1 MDKNRVKIT
10 DILKTEYPDF
20 CAYCE
25 GSGKEF
31 VTELSNI
38 DFVAFRTRMQKS
50 REYIV
55 QLKAVIDK
63 ALLGFEDDSERAV
76 ADKSIG
82 FTDKKEDNQIT
93 NNKAKVE
100 ITSGIAEQ
108 DSQNDSDYY
117 NNYTDIVG
125 EQYHYNTKK
134 QKIPNEE
141 SIKYDERTPLFSILE
156 VEPDD
161 FSDVSLKN
169 LCLSVRS
176 FNCLNRSGCKSLGD
190 LLLKT
195 ISDLRSTKNM
205 GLKSVN
211 EILERV
217 KEYITDSLDGTI
229 KDRERATSFYLN
241 SIDFSESMRSAVDS
255 ILIGESYSND
265 EFNENQI
272 ALLDRISDFVNIV
285 GSEICMEA
293 YNNPQYVRLVCES
306 LYSFAAPIVKLHSV
320 VEHICKAIPELPLF
334 IKERKAV
341 PFISA
346 YTAKT
351 RTDLSSILL
360 ECNEETRIYQLSS
373 LVNTL
378 SDEKTALHVKEFISW
393 VNIDATEAIEKTSS
407 KIEELLQK
415 SSDKA
420 IDILKSRVSGQTLEE
435 IGKRIGVTRERVRQI
450 EQKMYRKFWIYY
462 NAQKYDLIMLAYAL
476 RDGDS
481 ILYLSELK
489 EVLGD
494 FAFVLWDLIKRAP
507 EHESYYYSKDID
519 AIIVSCGNENNS
531 DKKLLANAHKALD
544 TLPCVIESAQIEEEF
559 KKVSVQFGVPLE
571 VIQNL
576 FFDSYRKTGEFY
588 SQSAITVVFMCEYV
602 LKKRFSAGFKTGDT
616 FEAKRF
622 RQYMVDFFGERASL
636 VTDRAIDAKVG
647 DIGILCDRGKYI
659 HPDFLQVD
667 KEIIDEINNYIENS
681 SRSLLTYGEIFD
693 ALSELFEGTQITNR
707 YYLQGT
713 LKKYGCRFKTGRD
726 YVRKVQN
733 VSFIDELEA
742 FVEDR
747 GTVHKSEIF
756 AEFTSLSEAGLGQV
770 VARSATVFN
779 IDNGYYI
786 HASSFDIQPKDYKQ
800 IRAYLTE
807 ACSDIPVNIRSVYDS
822 VFAQFP
828 DFMYRNDFDDRNK
841 LFAALNYMFRNEFN
855 FSRPYIAKLGVSDVT
870 NKSVILQ
877 HIADYDQI
885 EISELIDICEENN
898 IRYVASSY
906 LIQQV
911 APEFVRIDSDTL
923 MRRELTGITDE
934 TVDKAVEIITD
945 MLEVNDYIVG
955 AKIDDFLWYPQI
967 EIDWNEFLLENLIV
981 QSGKVNVVYL
991 IGDPLKH
998 PNAVYVSDKYKD
1010 DTFDSMLIKILTN
1023 EVRKGSFTSKVE
1035 MRDWLKEEGFIEG
1048 KMPNFLESAKYFYE
1062 DETGVHCADNGF
1074 I

>member
-1 MDKNRVKIT
+1 MDATRVRIC

-25 GSGKEF
+25 SSGKVF
-31 VTELSNI
+31 VSELSNI

-55 QLKAVIDK
+55 QLKAFIDEALLSFEGDVESLIDNNEPIEVSVEKEVIQSAIDVDAAETISEITEQEYPDNPLYPNNNTDATVEQESDK
-63 ALLGFEDDSERAV
+63 AKKQNTSY
-76 ADKSIG
+76 DKS
-82 FTDKKEDNQIT
+82 
-93 NNKAKVE
+93 VE
-100 ITSGIAEQ
+100 
-108 DSQNDSDYY
+108 
-117 NNYTDIVG
+117 
-125 EQYHYNTKK
+125 
-134 QKIPNEE
+134 
-141 SIKYDERTPLFSILE
+141 YDEITPLFSIFE
-156 VEPDD
+156 VDPND
-161 FSDVSLKN
+161 FSDVSFDELY
-169 LCLSVRS
+169 LSVRS

-195 ISDLRSTKNM
+195 ISDLKSIKNM

-211 EILERV
+211 EILAKV
-217 KEYITDSLDGTI
+217 KEYV
-229 KDRERATSFYLN
+229 A
-241 SIDFSESMRSAVDS
+241 DFSDESGKDKEKKTLISLRSIELNESVRDAVES
-255 ILIGESYSND
+255 ILLGESYSKD
-265 EFNENQI
+265 DFNEHQI
-272 ALLDRISDFVNIV
+272 ALFDRIKDSVDVV

-293 YNNPQYVRLVCES
+293 YTNPQYVKLICES
-306 LYSFAAPIVKLHSV
+306 FESFAAPVVKLNSI
-320 VEHICKAIPELPLF
+320 VEPVCEAIYALPIF
-334 IKERKAV
+334 IKDKKAV
-341 PFISA
+341 PFITA
-346 YTAKT
+346 YIAKT
-351 RTDLSSILL
+351 KANLSSILL
-360 ECNEETRIYQLSS
+360 KCSEETKIYQLAA
-373 LVNTL
+373 LRDTL
-378 SDEKTALHVKEFISW
+378 SDKKTALHVKEFISW
-393 VNIDATEAIEKTSS
+393 INIDVTETIIKISS
-407 KIEELLQK
+407 KIDELLQE

-420 IDILKSRVSGQTLEE
+420 IDILESRASGQTLEE
-435 IGKRIGVTRERVRQI
+435 IGSRLGLTRERVRQI
-450 EQKMYRKFWIYY
+450 EQKMYRKFWAYY

-481 ILYLSELK
+481 ILYLNELK

-494 FAFVLWDLIKRAP
+494 FALILWDSIKHTP
-507 EHESYYYSKDID
+507 EHEFYFYSKDID
-519 AIIVSCGNENNS
+519 AIIVPSGKESKS
-531 DKKLLANAHKALD
+531 DKKLLSNAHQALS
-544 TLPCVIESAQIEEEF
+544 TLPRVLESTRVEEELE
-559 KKVSVQFGVPLE
+559 KVSVKFEIPLE

-576 FFDSYRKTGEFY
+576 FYDSYKKTGEFY
-588 SQSAITVVFMCEYV
+588 SQNAITVVFMCDYV
-602 LKKRFSAGFKTGDT
+602 LKNRFPAGFKTGDA
-616 FEAKRF
+616 FESDRF
-622 RQYMVDFFGERASL
+622 RQYMIEFFGERASS
-636 VTDRAIDAKVG
+636 VTNRAIDAKVG
-647 DIGILCDRGKYI
+647 EIGVLCDRGKYI

-667 KEIIDEINNYIENS
+667 EEIIEKINNYIEDS
-681 SRSLLTYGEIFD
+681 TRSLLTYGEIFD
-693 ALSELFEGTQITNR
+693 ALAELLEGTQITNR
-707 YYLQGT
+707 YYLQGA

-726 YVRKVQN
+726 FVRKVQN
-733 VSFIDELEA
+733 VSFVDELEA

-747 GTVHKSEIF
+747 GIVHKSEIF

-807 ACSDIPVNIRSVYDS
+807 ACADIPVNIRSVYDTVS
-822 VFAQFP
+822 AQFP

-841 LFAALNYMFRNEFN
+841 LFAALNYMFRDEFN

-911 APEFVRIDSDTL
+911 APEFVRIDAETL

-934 TVDKAVEIITD
+934 SVDKAVEIITD

-967 EIDWNEFLLENLIV
+967 ELDWNEFLLENLIV

-1010 DTFDSMLIKILTN
+1010 DTFDSMLIKILTD
-1023 EVRKGSFTSKVE
+1023 EVRKGSFMSKVE

-1048 KMPNFLESAKYFYE
+1048 KMPNFLESAKYFYV
-1062 DETGVHCADNGF
+1062 DGTGVHCADN
-1074 I
+1074 